1 MKVEAILASKGHD
14 VFTVEAS
21 DSVIEV
27 AKVLADRRI
36 GAVVIAESGGGI
48 AGIMSERD
56 VVRAIATHGPDAL
69 TRPASDLMTREV
81 VTARPDDTL
90 DDLSQRMTRGK
101 FRHVPIVD
109 GDRLVGII
117 SIGDV
122 VKHRIESIE
131 AEASAMRDYI
141 ATA

>member
-1 MKVEAILASKGHD
+1 MKVEAILASKGRE
-14 VFTVEAS
+14 VFTVAAA
-21 DSVIEV
+21 DSVTEV
-27 AKVLADRRI
+27 ARVLAERRI
-36 GAVVIAESGGGI
+36 GAVVIADAAGGI

-56 VVRAIATHGPDAL
+56 VVRAIAADGAEAL
-69 TRPASDLMTREV
+69 RRPASELMTREV
-81 VTARPDDTL
+81 VTARPEDTL
-90 DDLSQRMTRGK
+90 DELSQRMTRGK

-109 GDRLVGII
+109 DDRLVGIV

-122 VKHRIESIE
+122 VKYRIESIE

>member
-14 VFTVEAS
+14 VFTVEAA
-21 DSVIEV
+21 DTVTEI
-27 AKVLADRRI
+27 ARVLSDRRI
-36 GAVVIAESGGGI
+36 GAVVIAEPGGGI

-56 VVRAIATHGPDAL
+56 VVRAIAAHGPEAL
-69 TRPASDLMTREV
+69 ARPASELMTREV
-81 VTARPDDTL
+81 VTARPDDTI
-90 DDLSQRMTRGK
+90 DELSQRMTRGK
-101 FRHVPIVD
+101 FRHVPIID
-109 GDRLVGII
+109 GDRLVGIV

-122 VKHRIESIE
+122 VKYRIESIE